1 MHTLANAS
9 LYWPQ
14 PFPVFLQIMAVAS
27 FFSLIFISLFTEQ
40 LSQRKMWLAPGELRP
55 KLAAAGAV
63 IVAVAASLRARWSSI
78 FATSR
83 ITNQVP
89 LGSQLQVIA
98 PPTGVAV
105 P

>member
-1 MHTLANAS
+1 MHTLANTS
-9 LYWPQ
+9 LHSPQ
-14 PFPVFLQIMAVAS
+14 IFAVLLQIMAVAS

-63 IVAVAASLRARWSSI
+63 AASLRARLSSI
-78 FATSR
+78 FTSSR
-83 ITNQVP
+83 ITNQVR

-98 PPTGVAV
+98 PSTGVAV